1 LSSVNIMDRS
11 QIGLEICI
19 DSLAGARAAIADGAD
34 RLEVCACLEFDGLS
48 PDPEL
53 IESIRAESALPL
65 MAMVRPRPTD
75 FVLQA
80 GEWDE
85 LARELERAAESKLH
99 GAVLGF
105 LTEKGEIPDQE
116 LGRLIERAQGS
127 LQLTFHRAFDHSRN
141 PYAALCGL
149 AALGFQR
156 VLTSGR
162 PGKAVQ
168 HLPLLAELAALAAS
182 LPGELTVLPGGG
194 VRPHN
199 ADSIVKAL
207 EVNELHSSATQGWA
221 AWRREDCR
229 AIPTYDDA

>member
-1 LSSVNIMDRS
+1 MRLNRE
-11 QIGLEICI
+11 QIRFEICI

-34 RLEVCACLEFDGLS
+34 RLEVCASLELDGLS
-48 PDPEL
+48 PDPSL
-53 IESIRAESALPL
+53 IEAIRAESELPL
-65 MAMVRPRPTD
+65 MAMVRSRPTD

-85 LARELERAAESKLH
+85 LARDLEAAAEMQLH

-127 LQLTFHRAFDHSRN
+127 LQLTFHRAFDHSRD
-141 PYAALCGL
+141 PQAQLCKL

-162 PGKAVQ
+162 PGKAEQ
-168 HLPLLAELAALAAS
+168 HLPLLAELTALAQSFA
-182 LPGELTVLPGGG
+182 EEITILPGGG

-199 ADSIVKAL
+199 AESIAQAL
-207 EVNELHSSATQGWA
+207 GACELHSSATQGWA
-221 AWRREDCR
+221 AWRRSSR
-229 AIPTYDDA
+229 